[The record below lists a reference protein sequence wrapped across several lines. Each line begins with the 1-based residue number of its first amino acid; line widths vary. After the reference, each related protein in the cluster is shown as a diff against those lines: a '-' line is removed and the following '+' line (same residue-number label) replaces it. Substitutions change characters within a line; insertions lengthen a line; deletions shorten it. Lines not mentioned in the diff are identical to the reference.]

1 MKIFK
6 RVLLLSSLVVSLTAC
21 TKSLVITES
30 LEPTVPNHL
39 LVALDVPPPI
49 AVYDFMPLSNDAKVE
64 YLIQYNITLLN
75 LISEANRRF
84 NALRLHLL
92 PPGDKEVP

>member
-6 RVLLLSSLVVSLTAC
+6 RVLLLGSLAVSLSAC
-21 TKSLVITES
+21 TKPLVVTEP
-30 LEPTVPNHL
+30 LAPTVPSHL
-39 LVALDVPPPI
+39 LVTLDVPPPI
-49 AVYDFMPLSNDAKVE
+49 AVYDFMPLTDEAKVE

-92 PPGDKEVP
+92 PPSDKEVP